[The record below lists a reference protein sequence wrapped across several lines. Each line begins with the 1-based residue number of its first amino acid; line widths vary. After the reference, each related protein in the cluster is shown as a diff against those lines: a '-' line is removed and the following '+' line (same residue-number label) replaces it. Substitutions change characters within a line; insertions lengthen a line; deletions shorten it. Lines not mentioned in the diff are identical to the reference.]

1 MRRVAVAL
9 MAVLALCTAQVQ
21 AADPK
26 PDSKSA
32 SHPLSEG
39 KPIREI
45 VPPKAET
52 RRPEPAK
59 SVTPREPVQRSSRQP
74 TQPPRIQPNP
84 KPDPIRPIDPG
95 PPLIRPI
102 EPPVPIGTIDP
113 RPGTIRTHPGTIE
126 VR

>member
-1 MRRVAVAL
+1 MRRAAVTAL
-9 MAVLALCTAQVQ
+9 ATLLLWCSEAQ
-21 AADPK
+21 AADPA
-26 PDSKSA
+26 PA
-32 SHPLSEG
+32 ARHPLSEG

-45 VPPKAET
+45 VPPKEEVRQSA
-52 RRPEPAK
+52 PSKP
-59 SVTPREPVQRSSRQP
+59 VTPREPVQRSSRQP

-84 KPDPIRPIDPG
+84 KPDPIRPIEPA
-95 PPLIRPI
+95 PPIIRKI